1 MFKSYKIIFISLLLM
16 ILSQISYAN
25 IGGFEII
32 ANVPIGA
39 GITLYEPS
47 SKFKA
52 GGNFQIE
59 VEANIGYMFNIKEN
73 MGVSLLGSLGYGF
86 TGFSY
91 SKGNDI
97 NFKSSVHDIYIG
109 FYPKFNIQG
118 FSIGINTGVKF
129 GVASSDLLKYPG
141 SELKAETKIQ
151 PRTYIKGTFD
161 YSLFFDDNNAL
172 NIGLYIG
179 YDWGFKWNYTISA
192 SSISLGDSYGNLDV
206 GVQIG
211 YRFGPRFG
219 MNILNK

>member
-52 GGNFQIE
+52 GGNFQIG
-59 VEANIGYMFNIKEN
+59 VEANIGYMFNVKEN

-97 NFKSSVHDIYIG
+97 NFKSSVHD
-109 FYPKFNIQG
+109 IQG

>member
-1 MFKSYKIIFISLLLM
+1 MFKSYKIIFISILF
-16 ILSQISYAN
+16 IVLSQISYAN
-25 IGGFEII
+25 IGGFELI

-39 GITLYEPS
+39 GVTLYEPY
-47 SKFKA
+47 SKFKT
-52 GGNFQIE
+52 GRNFQIG

-91 SKGNDI
+91 SKDNDV

-118 FSIGINTGVKF
+118 FSIGVNAGVKF
-129 GVASSDLLKYPG
+129 DVASSSSVKISSSD
-141 SELKAETKIQ
+141 LKAENKIQ

-179 YDWGFKWNYTISA
+179 YDWGFKWDNTVSA
-192 SSISLGDSYGNLDV
+192 SSISSGDRYGNLDV
-206 GVQIG
+206 GAQIG

-219 MNILNK
+219 ANILNQ

>member
-1 MFKSYKIIFISLLLM
+1 MFKSCKIIFISLLLM
-16 ILSQISYAN
+16 LLSQISYAD

-32 ANVPIGA
+32 ANIPIGA
-39 GITLYEPS
+39 GVTIYEPY
-47 SKFKA
+47 SKFNN
-52 GGNFQIE
+52 GGNFQIGI
-59 VEANIGYMFNIKEN
+59 EADIGYMFNIREN

-97 NFKSSVHDIYIG
+97 NFKSYVHDIYIG

-118 FSIGINTGVKF
+118 FSIGINSGVKF
-129 GVASSDLLKYPG
+129 GVASFSSLKNSS
-141 SELKAETKIQ
+141 SEIKTETKIE

-161 YSLFFDDNNAL
+161 YSFFFDDNNAL

-179 YDWGFKWNYTISA
+179 YDWGFKWGQAISA
-192 SSISLGDSYGNLDV
+192 SSISSGDSYENLDI
-206 GVQIG
+206 GVQVG

-219 MNILNK
+219 E

>member
-1 MFKSYKIIFISLLLM
+1 MFKSYKAVFISLLLIM
-16 ILSQISYAN
+16 LSQISYAN
-25 IGGFEII
+25 IGGFELI

-39 GITLYEPS
+39 GITLYEPA

-52 GGNFQIE
+52 NGNFQIG

-73 MGVSLLGSLGYGF
+73 MGMSLLGSLGYGF

-91 SKGNDI
+91 SKGNDV
-97 NFKSSVHDIYIG
+97 NFKSSVHDVYIG

-118 FSIGINTGVKF
+118 FSIGINSGVKF
-129 GVASSDLLKYPG
+129 DLASTSSIKTSSSDSKL
-141 SELKAETKIQ
+141 ETKIQ

-179 YDWGFKWNYTISA
+179 YDWGFKWNKNISDSGI
-192 SSISLGDSYGNLDV
+192 SSGDSYGNLDV

-219 MNILNK
+219 ANILNK

>member
-1 MFKSYKIIFISLLLM
+1 MFKSYKIIFISILF
-16 ILSQISYAN
+16 IVLSQISYAN

-32 ANVPIGA
+32 ANVPIGV

-47 SKFKA
+47 SKFNA
-52 GGNFQIE
+52 DRNFQIG
-59 VEANIGYMFNIKEN
+59 VEANIGYMFNIREN

-91 SKGNDI
+91 SKVDNI
-97 NFKSSVHDIYIG
+97 NFKSSVHDLYIG

-129 GVASSDLLKYPG
+129 GVASSDLLKYSG
-141 SELKAETKIQ
+141 SELKADTKIQ

-161 YSLFFDDNNAL
+161 YSFFFDDNNAL

-179 YDWGFKWNYTISA
+179 YDWGFTWNKNILA
-192 SSISLGDSYGNLDV
+192 LSISSGDSYGNLDL
-206 GVQIG
+206 GIQIG

-219 MNILNK
+219 KFIFN

>member
-1 MFKSYKIIFISLLLM
+1 MFKSYKAVFISLLLIM
-16 ILSQISYAN
+16 LSHISYAN

-39 GITLYEPS
+39 GVTLYEPA
-47 SKFKA
+47 SKFNA
-52 GGNFQIE
+52 NGNFQIG

-73 MGVSLLGSLGYGF
+73 MGMSLLGSLGYGF

-91 SKGNDI
+91 SKNNDI

-118 FSIGINTGVKF
+118 FSIGVNTGVKF
-129 GVASSDLLKYPG
+129 GLASSNLLKYSG
-141 SELKAETKIQ
+141 SDLKTETKIQ

-179 YDWGFKWNYTISA
+179 YDWGFKWNKNISDSGI
-192 SSISLGDSYGNLDV
+192 SSGDSYGNLDV

-219 MNILNK
+219 VNILNK

>member
-16 ILSQISYAN
+16 LLSQISYAN

-39 GITLYEPS
+39 GVTIYEPY
-47 SKFKA
+47 SKFNN
-52 GGNFQIE
+52 GGNFQIG
-59 VEANIGYMFNIKEN
+59 VEADIGYMFNIREN

-91 SKGNDI
+91 SHGNDI
-97 NFKSSVHDIYIG
+97 NFKSYVHDIYIG

-118 FSIGINTGVKF
+118 FSIGINSGVKF
-129 GVASSDLLKYPG
+129 GLASSSSLKNSS
-141 SELKAETKIQ
+141 SELKAETKIE

-161 YSLFFDDNNAL
+161 YSFFFDDNNAL

-179 YDWGFKWNYTISA
+179 YDWGFKWNEAISD
-192 SSISLGDSYGNLDV
+192 SSVSSGDSYGNLDV
-206 GVQIG
+206 GIQIG

-219 MNILNK
+219 EYLF